1 MHKLNHYLEDEARRE
16 QDDRDLTSRSD
27 LRKERKQSE
36 EAYANLARALCDCTK
51 KQFERLV
58 LEEPLYQV
66 LLQARK
72 IDSPSAKDRALRLV
86 RRELRDGNADSVR
99 QQLEA
104 LNSPKKPAAVGE
116 PERWSQRLVTEGDDA
131 LAAFVSAY
139 PHADRQRLRQL
150 LIRSRKASGASLL
163 KANAA
168 LLKCIADSLDD
179 EPTVSEQQTAPP
191 TDPI

>member
-1 MHKLNHYLEDEARRE
+1 MHKLSHYLEDQAKRE

-36 EAYANLARALCDCTK
+36 QAHADLARALCDCTK

-58 LEEPLYQV
+58 LEDALYQV
-66 LLQARK
+66 VSQARK
-72 IDSPSAKDRALRLV
+72 INSPSAKDRALRLV
-86 RRELRDGNADSVR
+86 RRELRDGDADSVR

-104 LNSPKKPAAVGE
+104 LNGPKTPAAQGE
-116 PERWSQRLVTEGDDA
+116 PEQWRQRLVTEGDNA
-131 LAAFVSAY
+131 LVTFVSEY

-150 LIRSRKASGASLL
+150 LIRTTKASGANLV

-168 LLKCIADSLDD
+168 LLRCIAESLDNG
-179 EPTVSEQQTAPP
+179 PAPIEQTTPP
-191 TDPI
+191 PDSI

>member
-1 MHKLNHYLEDEARRE
+1 MHKLSHYLEDQAKRE

-36 EAYANLARALCDCTK
+36 QAHADLARALCDCTK

-58 LEEPLYQV
+58 LEDALYQV
-66 LLQARK
+66 VIQARK

-86 RRELRDGNADSVR
+86 RRELRDGDADSVR

-104 LNSPKKPAAVGE
+104 LSGPKTPAAQGQ
-116 PERWSQRLVTEGDDA
+116 PEQWMQRLVTEGDNA
-131 LAAFVSAY
+131 LVAFVSEY

-150 LIRSRKASGASLL
+150 LIRTRKASGASLV
-163 KANAA
+163 KANAV
-168 LLKCIADSLDD
+168 LLKCIAESLDNG
-179 EPTVSEQQTAPP
+179 PAPIEQTTLPP
-191 TDPI
+191 DPI